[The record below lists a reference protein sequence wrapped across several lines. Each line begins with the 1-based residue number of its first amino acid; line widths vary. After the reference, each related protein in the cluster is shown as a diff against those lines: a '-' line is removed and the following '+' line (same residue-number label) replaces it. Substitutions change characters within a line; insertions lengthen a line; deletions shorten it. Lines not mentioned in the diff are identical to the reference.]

1 MTRSRGKPERRTF
14 YVSCTDEQW
23 AEAKGRAAAA
33 GTRTSPWLVERALNA
48 DLAIFDERPEPQ
60 RLALSPNRQRGMA
73 GDIEIMSN
81 TLEQLFNGKSIER
94 LGDKV
99 AFVRDAKVTQLVA
112 DGRFDELFLA
122 YGKLFGPERAE
133 RLLAKAV
140 TERHGADAV
149 EVIVSGPKRRE

>member
-1 MTRSRGKPERRTF
+1 MTRARGGPERRTF

-23 AEAKGRAAAA
+23 AEAKRRAAAA
-33 GTRTSPWLVERALNA
+33 GMKTSPWLVERALEA
-48 DLAIFDERPEPQ
+48 DLSIFDARPEPQ
-60 RLALSPNRQRGMA
+60 RLVLSPNQQYGMA
-73 GDIEIMSN
+73 GDIETMTNS
-81 TLEQLFNGKSIER
+81 LEQLFNGKAIER
-94 LGDKV
+94 LGDEV

-140 TERHGADAV
+140 TERHGGGSV
-149 EVIVSGPKRRE
+149 EVIVGGPKRRG